1 MTYFYRKLIFLSVTI
16 LLCASAHG
24 QKVKPG
30 YASIP
35 DSLRKDAN
43 VIVRKYVTE
52 IERTSLGRLTQKEFI
67 AITVL
72 NEKGNRDAS
81 MYLSYDKYIKV
92 LNLRGRVYNNMGIL
106 VKDIKMKDFYDSS
119 SYQDFV
125 FFSDDRAKMF
135 APKMSVYP
143 YTVEYEYEI
152 LVNGFVHIDSWF
164 PSPGFHVAV
173 ESATLTFKTP
183 ASIDFKFKSDNYPF
197 NYEVSRGNKDI
208 VIHKWSMEGHK
219 AIKKESLM
227 PAVHAFM
234 PYVLLS
240 PVEFEYQGYK
250 GDFTNW
256 VTYGKWV
263 NSLLAQRTELTEPTK
278 TKIKELTADLT
289 CEREKVKAVYRYVQG
304 KTRYV
309 AVMEGIGGLQ
319 PMLATDVDK
328 FAYGD
333 CKALSNYTRS
343 LLSAIGI
350 QSYYTTIGADNVSIR
365 DVDFASK
372 DQTNHVI
379 LTVPLQNDTVLLE
392 CTNPYAPFGYLGA
405 ANSNRKAVMIT
416 EMGGQLIDMPYF
428 SAADNLFSQ
437 VMKVDI
443 NSRGDAVGAL
453 EVSASGLRFDGL
465 GYKRV
470 SPEREQRDFL
480 LKSLPINNLEINSF
494 NFRNEGETSPVA
506 YLNVDFKAGRYG
518 NVSGN
523 MMFIPLNKL
532 DKSQVFF
539 SNTSDRSTDVFFPYG
554 VTNEANIEFSL
565 PSDYEISFIP
575 KSEVLES
582 PYGYYTFTC
591 EVAGSKIKYH
601 RKLIVYSGTIKKEEY
616 AQVYDFFDK
625 VGQFDNANI
634 VLKKL

>member
-1 MTYFYRKLIFLSVTI
+1 MVALYRRFVLLSVTI
-16 LLCASAHG
+16 LLCAAAHG
-24 QKVKPG
+24 QKFKPE
-30 YASIP
+30 YASVP

-43 VIVRKYVTE
+43 VIVRKFFTE

-92 LNLRGRVYNNMGIL
+92 LNLRGRVYNNLGML
-106 VKDIKMKDFYDSS
+106 VKDVKMKDFYDSS
-119 SYQDFV
+119 SYQDFI

-135 APKMSVYP
+135 SPNMREYP

-152 LVNGFVHIDSWF
+152 QVNGFVHIETWF
-164 PSPGFHVAV
+164 PIPGFHVAV
-173 ESATLTFKTP
+173 ESATLVFKTP
-183 ASIDFKFKSDNYPF
+183 ESISFKFKSDNYPF
-197 NYEVSRGNKDI
+197 NYAESRGDKGF
-208 VIHKWSMEGHK
+208 VTHKWSMEGHK
-219 AIKKESLM
+219 AIKRESLM
-227 PAVHAFM
+227 PAVHSFL

-240 PVEFEYQGYK
+240 PVEFEYQGYR

-256 VTYGKWV
+256 GTYGKWV

-278 TKIKELTADLT
+278 TRIRELTADLS
-289 CEREKVKAVYRYVQG
+289 CEREKVKAVYQYVQG
-304 KTRYV
+304 RTRYV

-343 LLSAIGI
+343 LLEAIGI

-365 DVDFASK
+365 DADFASK

-392 CTNPYAPFGYLGA
+392 CTNPYAPFGYLGV

-416 EMGGQLIDMPYF
+416 QEGGRLIDMPYF
-428 SAADNLFSQ
+428 SEADNLFSQ
-437 VMKVDI
+437 VMKMDI

-453 EVSASGLRFDGL
+453 QVSASGLRFDGL

-480 LKSLPINNLEINSF
+480 LKSLPINNLEISSF

-506 YLNVDFKAGRYG
+506 FLNVDFKAGRYA
-518 NVSGN
+518 NISGN

-532 DKSQVFF
+532 DKSHVLFQ
-539 SNTSDRSTDVFFPYG
+539 SRSDRGTDVYFPYG
-554 VTNEANIEFSL
+554 VTNEANVEYLL
-565 PSDYEISFIP
+565 PSDYEVSFIP
-575 KSEVLES
+575 QGEVLES
-582 PYGYYTFTC
+582 PYGYYSFTC
-591 EVAGSKIKYH
+591 EVIESRVIYH
-601 RKLIVYSGTIKKEEY
+601 RKLIVYGGTIKKEEY
-616 AQVYDFFDK
+616 AQLYDFFDK
-625 VGQFDNANI
+625 VGKLDNANI